1 MVAMFTERKK
11 PCPFSKTAM
20 EQQKDLN
27 CLGTGSVY
35 HCILDERNRSGE
47 ICQQPIWVPK
57 GKVQCVIK
65 KMVSIPDYVFFL
77 FINFFR
83 VILSNDCLLDNI
95 KLMDQSRKLYVR

>member
-47 ICQQPIWVPK
+47 ICQQPIWEPK

-65 KMVSIPDYVFFL
+65 KNGVHSRLRIFSFYKFL
-77 FINFFR
+77 PCDFI
-83 VILSNDCLLDNI
+83 
-95 KLMDQSRKLYVR
+95 K